1 MRIYFGF
8 VHFKI
13 WKQITSSWWQ
23 WTVPQ
28 AAVLSTN
35 LECGKWGRS
44 TRGSVLQSSLVPP
57 YELHYFVA
65 EQPIGEIIYQ
75 VVALLRTV
83 SNLPIYLC
91 MSLSFSQRVITFD
104 SYPSEASN
112 LGFISGHSFLS
123 LLASLIRY
131 KCDDY
136 CYVCIYDF
144 KCDKYVHK
152 VS

>member
-57 YELHYFVA
+57 YELRYFVA

-112 LGFISGHSFLS
+112 LGFISRCHSFLS
-123 LLASLIRY
+123 LLASLIRHMITQVWCLLLCVY
-131 KCDDY
+131 IWFQ
-136 CYVCIYDF
+136 VW
-144 KCDKYVHK
+144 
-152 VS
+152 